1 MSCIFFTVLSHY
13 KYNVKVIT
21 MQYIVL
27 FFQQK
32 ISFTNNFTSINIKKA
47 EFNLQMQQNSD

>member
-1 MSCIFFTVLSHY
+1 MSCIFFTVLSHH
-13 KYNVKVIT
+13 KYNVKAIT

-47 EFNLQMQQNSD
+47 PEVNRTL

>member
-1 MSCIFFTVLSHY
+1 MSCIFFTVLSHHKY
-13 KYNVKVIT
+13 KVKLIT

-27 FFQQK
+27 FFKQK

-47 EFNLQMQQNSD
+47 PEVNRTL

>member
-47 EFNLQMQQNSD
+47 PEVNRTL

>member
-32 ISFTNNFTSINIKKA
+32 ISFYGHEIEMYTVEQGEKRDKR
-47 EFNLQMQQNSD
+47 Q

>member
-1 MSCIFFTVLSHY
+1 
-13 KYNVKVIT
+13 

-47 EFNLQMQQNSD
+47 PEVNRTLLFTALLVAEISILCKQIKIGPEKE

>member
-1 MSCIFFTVLSHY
+1 MSCIFFTVLSHH

-47 EFNLQMQQNSD
+47 PEVNRTL

>member
-1 MSCIFFTVLSHY
+1 
-13 KYNVKVIT
+13 

-47 EFNLQMQQNSD
+47 PEVNRTLYNPQIQMFDGF

>member
-1 MSCIFFTVLSHY
+1 
-13 KYNVKVIT
+13 

-47 EFNLQMQQNSD
+47 QEVMYCTPKVGHFWGVFYEI